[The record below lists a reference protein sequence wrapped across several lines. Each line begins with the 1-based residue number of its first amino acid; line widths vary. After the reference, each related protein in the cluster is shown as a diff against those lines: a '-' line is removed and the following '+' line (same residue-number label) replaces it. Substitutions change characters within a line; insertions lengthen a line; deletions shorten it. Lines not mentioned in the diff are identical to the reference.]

1 MDHEVNSQGQINKPK
16 IISFITPQI
25 NNLSLANSVLLS
37 NTQADQTIN
46 NNLIYTNATKA
57 SEEETKSEYCEIK
70 PRYVRWTPYEDRKL
84 KEIVKVHGAKNWQ
97 KISEFFSNKTTR
109 QCIYR
114 WYKVLKPCN
123 KEEIW
128 LEEED
133 ALLVAY
139 IKGKGRKNWTT
150 CAKMIGNGRSGRSC
164 KDRWYNVLSLLHDSE
179 SFTPRDDLR
188 LLLLVSKLGTKWSL
202 LIRFFPNKSEN
213 QIKNRCYSLLKK
225 CYSEQISK
233 TIIKNASQDPTQ
245 KSYEF
250 LKFLP
255 DAIMNLKLLLGK
267 DTFDLIYRN
276 VFSSV
281 TSTPTS
287 TRKNSCNDSNPCNIQ
302 RNSAQ
307 IVINVCNTCKT
318 KLKEHLKKKLM
329 AKILQNS
336 IPAINGY
343 NNAAREYN
351 LDFNSANRINPD
363 PSNINILLNKFAST
377 SSKIEAL
384 KDILSSFTQNLSV

>member
-16 IISFITPQI
+16 IYSFNNPQI
-25 NNLSLANSVLLS
+25 NTSSHANSLLLS
-37 NTQADQTIN
+37 NAQADHTIN
-46 NNLIYTNATKA
+46 NNLICTNATKA
-57 SEEETKSEYCEIK
+57 SEELINSRDGQIM

-84 KEIVKVHGAKNWQ
+84 KEIVTVHGAKNWQ
-97 KISEFFSNKTTR
+97 KISEFFANKTTR

-114 WYKVLKPCN
+114 WYKVLKPSN

-128 LEEED
+128 SEEED
-133 ALLVAY
+133 ALLVTY

-150 CAKMIGNGRSGRSC
+150 CAKMMETGRSGRSC

-202 LIRFFPNKSEN
+202 LLRFFPNKSEN

-225 CYSEQISK
+225 YSAGKNSK
-233 TIIKNASQDPTQ
+233 TINKNASQTQTQ
-245 KSYEF
+245 KTYEI

-255 DAIMNLKLLLGK
+255 DAIMNIKLLVGI
-267 DTFDLIYRN
+267 DTFDLIHRN
-276 VFSSV
+276 VNSSL

-287 TRKNSCNDSNPCNIQ
+287 TRKNSCSDLNPCNIQ

-318 KLKEHLKKKLM
+318 KLKEHLKKKIM
-329 AKILQNS
+329 AKILQNN
-336 IPAINGY
+336 IPGINGY
-343 NNAAREYN
+343 NNIAREYN
-351 LDFNSANRINPD
+351 FDFNSANKINPD
-363 PSNINILLNKFAST
+363 PSNINTLVNKFAST